1 MFLSREYSRSIPTA
15 PGRDRVSFWHV
26 QLVQVN
32 PVRYSH
38 YPVLIHV
45 QPIEMDFSYD
55 ELAIIALLLD
65 VDKKKYNRAPR
76 NYWVHS
82 GVIITILQSSARKP
96 KNNQKMSLIF
106 NKKYKLDRSENF
118 DEYMKALGVGMV
130 KRTLANT
137 IYPVVELTKNDD
149 GKFVLS
155 SNSTMKNFS
164 IVFNLDEEFDEETL
178 DGRQVKAI
186 IRQDGNKLVHVQKH
200 SKHSDTT
207 IVREFEPDQLKMFS
221 KIK

>member
-1 MFLSREYSRSIPTA
+1 
-15 PGRDRVSFWHV
+15 
-26 QLVQVN
+26 
-32 PVRYSH
+32 
-38 YPVLIHV
+38 
-45 QPIEMDFSYD
+45 
-55 ELAIIALLLD
+55 
-65 VDKKKYNRAPR
+65 
-76 NYWVHS
+76 
-82 GVIITILQSSARKP
+82 
-96 KNNQKMSLIF
+96 
-106 NKKYKLDRSENF
+106 
-118 DEYMKALGVGMV
+118 MV

-137 IYPVVELTKNDD
+137 VYPVVELTKNDD

-207 IVREFEPDQLKMFS
+207 IVREFEPDQLKMILTIDGITCTRIY
-221 KIK
+221 KAIE